1 MRPAKVNWARHA
13 FLHLVARPL
22 AAVFTGADVIGR
34 EHLPKAGPAIIAAN
48 HNSHVDTLLLL
59 TIFPARLIGRL
70 RPVAAADYFLR
81 GPVIGWFSRTLVGI
95 VPISRQGSAHTGGM
109 REGGGREDVLAPA
122 REALAAG
129 DIVIIFPEGTR
140 GAATDELGPM
150 KAGVARLAAAFPGA
164 PVIPVWIEGAGRVLP
179 KGAFLPAPLN
189 CTVLVGEAAR
199 WCGDRDRFL
208 ETLRASLEALRK
220 NAPPQRWLEDQ
231 PPDPHLT
238 SGAARASA
246 PPPPPSPDS

>member
-1 MRPAKVNWARHA
+1 MNLARMA

-22 AAVFTGADVIGR
+22 AVLFTGADVIGR
-34 EHLPKAGPAIIAAN
+34 EHLPRSGPAIIAAN

-59 TIFPARLIGRL
+59 TIFPARLMARL

-81 GPVIGWFSRTLVGI
+81 GPLIGWFSRNLVGI
-95 VPISRQGSAHTGGM
+95 VPIARHSHDRDGA
-109 REGGGREDVLAPA
+109 GREDVLAPA

-150 KAGVARLAAAFPGA
+150 KAGVARLAAAFPEA

-179 KGAFLPAPLN
+179 KGAMLPAPMN
-189 CTVLVGEAAR
+189 CTVLVGEAIR
-199 WCGDRDRFL
+199 WEGEPSRLMDA
-208 ETLRASLEALRK
+208 LRERLEALRK
-220 NAPPQRWLEDQ
+220 SAPPQRWLSD
-231 PPDPHLT
+231 PAPDPPPT
-238 SGAARASA
+238 SAAAPASA
-246 PPPPPSPDS
+246 PPARPSSDS

>member
-1 MRPAKVNWARHA
+1 MRPTKVNWARRA

-22 AAVFTGADVIGR
+22 AAVFTGADVIGA
-34 EHLPKAGPAIIAAN
+34 EHLPKSGPAIIAAN

-59 TIFPARLIGRL
+59 TIFPAKLIGRL

-81 GPVIGWFSRTLVGI
+81 GPVIGWVSRTLIGI
-95 VPISRQGSAHTGGM
+95 VPIVRD
-109 REGGGREDVLAPA
+109 GGGREDVLAPA

-208 ETLRASLEALRK
+208 EALRGSLEELRK
-220 NAPPQRWLEDQ
+220 SAPPQRWLS
-231 PPDPHLT
+231 DPEVD
-238 SGAARASA
+238 
-246 PPPPPSPDS
+246 PPPTSDAATASERPPRPSPDS